1 MTSMSDVYDRVLL
14 AHSMVYSSC
23 INVSFFEDLLHE
35 WLGKLFPSN
44 RSVGSMDPRITVMV
58 AGLFSAKT
66 LLKLYNTLDAVDGK
80 YGPSARAIGGK
91 ARWPQWAA
99 RIVQSWP
106 VQWVTWLLDHD
117 ERLPVILAESIIG
130 AGGHYLAATVI
141 QFSGSEP
148 LLVYKMAY
156 ENVIPQL
163 SNPTSILHNLLPYEV
178 IERSD
183 SIEPFSVGQIKGRTR
198 MHALL
203 GILHVIFE
211 DRPVTN
217 LAED

>member
-1 MTSMSDVYDRVLL
+1 MFTLYATKSQEHVLQTC
-14 AHSMVYSSC
+14 ACVP
-23 INVSFFEDLLHE
+23 
-35 WLGKLFPSN
+35 LF
-44 RSVGSMDPRITVMV
+44 
-58 AGLFSAKT
+58 
-66 LLKLYNTLDAVDGK
+66 YN
-80 YGPSARAIGGK
+80 
-91 ARWPQWAA
+91 
-99 RIVQSWP
+99 
-106 VQWVTWLLDHD
+106 
-117 ERLPVILAESIIG
+117 
-130 AGGHYLAATVI
+130 VI

-203 GILHVIFE
+203 GILHVIFQ
-211 DRPVTN
+211 DRPCTN